1 MNTNPRVR
9 YAPSPTGQPHI
20 GNIRTALFNW
30 LFAKRY
36 GGEFIVRIE
45 DTDQTRMVTGATE
58 KILESLEWLG
68 INWNEGPS
76 IGGPYEPY
84 FQSERLELYQKAAYK
99 LLDEGQA
106 YFCYCNSEELVKARE
121 VHSKHHSNLGYR
133 DNCYNLG
140 EDEIKRFKDQ
150 NRIPA
155 IRFRSPMGTI
165 IVLNDIVRG
174 KVSWKSDI
182 LDDFVILKSDGF
194 PTYHL
199 ASVLDDNAMKIS
211 HVLRAEEWLPST
223 PKHLALYSSL
233 KLDPPI
239 FGHLPMILG
248 PDRSKLSKRHGATSV
263 LDYKEMGFIP
273 QALMNFIVLLGWSLD
288 DKTEIFDS
296 IQLSEVF
303 SMDRVVKSGA
313 IFNREKLDWM
323 NGYYIRQ
330 MGVEQLADA
339 IISYWEDFP
348 PKQIPMPIERSFLS
362 RIVPLIQERLK
373 TLSEAEDRISFF
385 FFNTLDYNANEL
397 DIKKITEQDPTYVLQ
412 KTLDITG
419 QINSFNG
426 ETLENDL
433 RALAESM
440 NLSPRKFFG
449 ILRIAIT
456 ARSISP
462 PLFETM
468 EILGREICTKR
479 IVSCIAWTKTIDKQD
494 A

>member
-1 MNTNPRVR
+1 M
-9 YAPSPTGQPHI
+9 
-20 GNIRTALFNW
+20 
-30 LFAKRY
+30 
-36 GGEFIVRIE
+36 E
-45 DTDQTRMVTGATE
+45 
-58 KILESLEWLG
+58 
-68 INWNEGPS
+68 
-76 IGGPYEPY
+76 
-84 FQSERLELYQKAAYK
+84 
-99 LLDEGQA
+99 
-106 YFCYCNSEELVKARE
+106 
-121 VHSKHHSNLGYR
+121 
-133 DNCYNLG
+133 
-140 EDEIKRFKDQ
+140 
-150 NRIPA
+150 
-155 IRFRSPMGTI
+155 TI

-199 ASVLDDNAMKIS
+199 ASVLDDNAMAIS

-233 KLDPPI
+233 KLEPPI

-288 DKTEIFDS
+288 DKTEIFNS

-303 SMDRVVKSGA
+303 SMNRVVKSGA

-330 MGVEQLADA
+330 MGVD
-339 IISYWEDFP
+339 
-348 PKQIPMPIERSFLS
+348 RSFLS

-412 KTLDITG
+412 KILDITG
-419 QINSFNG
+419 QINLFNR

-433 RALAESM
+433 RALAERL

-468 EILGREICTKR
+468 EILGREICKER
-479 IVSCIAWTKTIDKQD
+479 IVSCIAWTKTINK
-494 A
+494 

>member
-1 MNTNPRVR
+1 MITNPRVR

-45 DTDQTRMVTGATE
+45 DTDQARMIPGATE
-58 KILESLEWLG
+58 KILESLKWLG
-68 INWNEGPS
+68 INWDEGPS
-76 IGGPYEPY
+76 IEGPYRPY
-84 FQSERLELYQKAAYK
+84 FQSQRLESYQKAAFK
-99 LLDEGQA
+99 LLDNGQA
-106 YFCYCNSEELVKARE
+106 YYCYCNSEELARARE
-121 VHSKHHSNLGYR
+121 AHLKHHSDIGYR
-133 DNCYNLG
+133 DTCSNLG
-140 EDEIKRFKDQ
+140 DDAIRRFKNQ

-155 IRFRSPMGTI
+155 IRFRSPMGII

-174 KVSWKSDI
+174 KISWKSDI

-223 PKHLALYSSL
+223 PKHLALYTSL
-233 KLDPPI
+233 KLNPPM

-263 LDYKEMGFIP
+263 LDYKKMGFLP

-288 DKTEIFDS
+288 GKTEIFDS
-296 IQLSEVF
+296 SRLAEIF
-303 SMDRVVKSGA
+303 SMERVVKSGA

-323 NGYYIRQ
+323 NGFYIRQ
-330 MGVEQLADA
+330 MSVEQLTDS
-339 IISYWEDFP
+339 IISYWTDFP
-348 PKQIPMPIERSFLS
+348 PQHIPMPIDRSFLS
-362 RIVPLIQERLK
+362 QIVTLIQERLK
-373 TLSEAEDRISFF
+373 TLADVEDSISFF
-385 FFNTLDYNANEL
+385 ISPTLNYNAHEL
-397 DIKKITEQDPTYVLQ
+397 IIGNITEQEPTYVLQ
-412 KTLDITG
+412 RTLEIINK
-419 QINSFNG
+419 INSFCRDP
-426 ETLENDL
+426 LENDL
-433 RALAESM
+433 RSLAGNL

-449 ILRIAIT
+449 ILRIAVT
-456 ARSISP
+456 ARSVSP

-468 EILGREICTKR
+468 EILGRGICKER
-479 IVSCIAWTKTIDKQD
+479 ILSCIKWIKTIDKRHS
-494 A
+494 